1 MNSKIIAVDFDGTLC
16 ENKWPEIGEANEDMI
31 YYLRKRQA
39 EGDKLILWTCRVG
52 DMLRKAINWCYNY
65 GLIFNAVN
73 ENLPE
78 IIDSFGSDTRK
89 IFANEYIDDR
99 NRLISSCREK
109 SNMELWVENEV
120 RIACEHERKAS
131 GTKEEEQDYGCACF
145 ESALKAYR
153 SLLEDGHSGF
163 SIGMTKYI
171 LVRMIEGKPLTPIVD
186 TEDVWSDARDRS
198 GHRGEVVNYQCKR
211 MSSLFKYV
219 YADGT
224 VKYRDVD
231 RFCGINL
238 DNPNASYHSGLI
250 DRVMEEKF
258 PITMPY
264 FPEPIFVFA
273 MKRIRCYQKWRNSKM
288 NNDILIIIHRDKC
301 KDVLEAMYDLI
312 NYLPDIRKNMYVDKH
327 RAVIDICNHIRV
339 SFRCGDVYKM
349 AGIRPNYYETWSL
362 EADEFLAQSAA
373 KCCGK
378 KLDSLQDIARVIQEE
393 IKEKEFNDQN

>member
-131 GTKEEEQDYGCACF
+131 GTKEEGQDYGCACF

-231 RFCGINL
+231 RFSL
-238 DNPNASYHSGLI
+238 L
-250 DRVMEEKF
+250 F
-258 PITMPY
+258 
-264 FPEPIFVFA
+264 
-273 MKRIRCYQKWRNSKM
+273 WRK
-288 NNDILIIIHRDKC
+288 
-301 KDVLEAMYDLI
+301 EAHLCLKV
-312 NYLPDIRKNMYVDKH
+312 NFKTN
-327 RAVIDICNHIRV
+327 
-339 SFRCGDVYKM
+339 
-349 AGIRPNYYETWSL
+349 
-362 EADEFLAQSAA
+362 
-373 KCCGK
+373 
-378 KLDSLQDIARVIQEE
+378 
-393 IKEKEFNDQN
+393 